1 MAKSEANE
9 ETSSENSNEYSYE
22 NLRTPIYGLFILAI
36 LYTFY
41 LAHQIVLPIVLA
53 ILVTLLFSPVVEKL
67 YKRWQVP
74 KSLSALLLLLSLLA
88 AMAGIVTAVSQ
99 PLLEWAAR
107 APQTL
112 SQLLVGDSDIQRHIS
127 TITDTAAQIEEQL
140 EEQMGDNGAETPQT
154 VVLQTDSWRNQLTSG
169 LYQTAS
175 GVLLALALTYFLLV
189 SGDRMLLNLADQMKR
204 RKRRIMMQIIRS
216 GQEQIARYL
225 GVITLTNTSIGV
237 AIGLIAWAMGMP
249 SPVVWGLIVALTRF
263 IPYLG
268 VFIAFALLTV
278 VSVTTFDELW
288 QMAVV
293 PLSFM
298 AISSLVG
305 FFLEPYIHGMRLAV
319 NPVVIFIAIFFWGWL
334 WGPIGVF
341 IAVPLM
347 TVIMVVISH
356 IPQMNGVYQ
365 VLSKDSVQVLR
376 KKEQS

>member
-1 MAKSEANE
+1 MAKSKSSAEANQ
-9 ETSSENSNEYSYE
+9 ETPYE
-22 NLRTPIYGLFILAI
+22 NLKTPIYGLFVLAI

-67 YKRWQVP
+67 YKKWGLP
-74 KSLSALLLLLSLLA
+74 KSISALLLLISLLA
-88 AMAGIVTAVSQ
+88 AMAGIVAAVSQ

-112 SQLLVGDSDIQRHIS
+112 SQLLVGESDLQRHLS
-127 TITDTAAQIEEQL
+127 TLTDTAAEIEEQL
-140 EEQMGDNGAETPQT
+140 EEQMGDEDAEAPQT
-154 VVLQTDSWRNQLTSG
+154 VVLQTESWRNQFTTG

-175 GVLLALALTYFLLV
+175 GVTLALALTYFLLV

-204 RKRRIMMQIIRS
+204 RKRRIMMRIIRS

-268 VFIAFALLTV
+268 VFIAFGLLTV
-278 VSVTTFDELW
+278 VSVTSFDTLW

-293 PLSFM
+293 PVSFM
-298 AISSLVG
+298 IISSLVG

-365 VLSKDSVQVLR
+365 VLSKDSVKTLR
-376 KKEQS
+376 KKESS

>member
-1 MAKSEANE
+1 MAKSEAK
-9 ETSSENSNEYSYE
+9 SDSNQEYIVES
-22 NLRTPIYGLFILAI
+22 LKTPVYGLFVLAI

-53 ILVTLLFSPVVEKL
+53 ILVTLLFSPAVERL
-67 YKRWQVP
+67 YKKWRVP
-74 KSLSALLLLLSLLA
+74 KSISSLLLLLSLLA
-88 AMAGIVTAVSQ
+88 AMAGIVAAVSQ

-140 EEQMGDNGAETPQT
+140 EEQMGDNGGETTQT
-154 VVLQTDSWRNQLTSG
+154 VVLQTDSWRNQLTTG

-175 GVLLALALTYFLLV
+175 GVTLALALTYFLLV

-204 RKRRIMMQIIRS
+204 CKRRIMMRIIRS

-237 AIGLIAWAMGMP
+237 AIGLIAWVMGMP

-268 VFIAFALLTV
+268 VFIAFALLTI
-278 VSVTTFDELW
+278 VSVTTFDVLW

-298 AISSLVG
+298 VISSLVG

-334 WGPIGVF
+334 WGPVGVF

-365 VLSKDSVQVLR
+365 VLSKDSVKVLR
-376 KKEQS
+376 KKESS

>member
-1 MAKSEANE
+1 MAKSEAKSDSNQ
-9 ETSSENSNEYSYE
+9 ENIVES
-22 NLRTPIYGLFILAI
+22 LKTPVYGLFVLAI

-53 ILVTLLFSPVVEKL
+53 ILVTLLFSPAVERL
-67 YKRWQVP
+67 YKKWRVP
-74 KSLSALLLLLSLLA
+74 KSISSLLLLLSLLA
-88 AMAGIVTAVSQ
+88 AMAGIVAAVSQ

-127 TITDTAAQIEEQL
+127 TITDTAAKIEEQL
-140 EEQMGDNGAETPQT
+140 EEQMGDNGGETPQT
-154 VVLQTDSWRNQLTSG
+154 VVLQTDSWRNQLTTG

-175 GVLLALALTYFLLV
+175 GVTLALALTYFLLV

-204 RKRRIMMQIIRS
+204 RKRRIMMRIIRS

-237 AIGLIAWAMGMP
+237 AIGLIAWVMGMP

-268 VFIAFALLTV
+268 VFIAFALLTI
-278 VSVTTFDELW
+278 VSVTTFDVLW

-298 AISSLVG
+298 VISSLVG

-334 WGPIGVF
+334 WGPVGVF

-365 VLSKDSVQVLR
+365 VLSKDSVKVLR
-376 KKEQS
+376 KKESS

>member
-1 MAKSEANE
+1 MAKSEAKSDSNQ
-9 ETSSENSNEYSYE
+9 ENIVES
-22 NLRTPIYGLFILAI
+22 LKTPVYGLFVLAI

-53 ILVTLLFSPVVEKL
+53 ILVTLLFSPAVERL
-67 YKRWQVP
+67 YKKWRVP
-74 KSLSALLLLLSLLA
+74 KSISSLLLLLSLLA
-88 AMAGIVTAVSQ
+88 AMAGIVAAVSQ

-127 TITDTAAQIEEQL
+127 TITDTAAKIEEQL
-140 EEQMGDNGAETPQT
+140 EEQMGDNGGETPQT
-154 VVLQTDSWRNQLTSG
+154 VVLQTDSWRNQLTTG

-175 GVLLALALTYFLLV
+175 GVTLALALTYFLLV

-204 RKRRIMMQIIRS
+204 RKRRIMMRIIRS

-237 AIGLIAWAMGMP
+237 AIGLIAWGMGMP

-268 VFIAFALLTV
+268 VFIAFALLTI
-278 VSVTTFDELW
+278 VSVTTFDVLW

-298 AISSLVG
+298 VISSLVG

-334 WGPIGVF
+334 WGPVGVF

-365 VLSKDSVQVLR
+365 VLSKDSVKVLR
-376 KKEQS
+376 KKESS